1 MNNPRSIVIVP
12 VLALISVGVRAAPV
26 FTDWT
31 AFDSTTDI
39 AQGTLVGTGVTL
51 TGTALQSA
59 NTNGTSTL
67 FSTSQFT
74 PALPASDYVEF
85 VSFASTP
92 ISSYQITFTQAVT
105 NPLLH
110 LASLAS
116 VLTFSGINPELVSG
130 DANFLVS
137 GNTVSGQIGTSDSN
151 GTVRL
156 PGTYSSI
163 SFTANFVGFVAGSRD
178 GIAIQVG
185 AEPRTP
191 SVPEPASLALLL
203 VAAAGGIAGSRVH
216 RHRR

>member
-1 MNNPRSIVIVP
+1 MNKPRLAPIVP
-12 VLALISVGVRAAPV
+12 VLALIAAGAQAAPV

-31 AFDSTTDI
+31 AFNSATDI
-39 AQGTLVGTGVTL
+39 AQGTLGGTGVTL

-59 NTNGTSTL
+59 DTNGTSTF

-74 PALPASDYVEF
+74 PALPTSDYIEIVG
-85 VSFASTP
+85 FASTP
-92 ISSYQITFTQAVT
+92 ISSYQINFTQAVT

-137 GNTVSGQIGTSDSN
+137 GNTISGQIGTSDSN

-156 PGTYSSI
+156 RGTY
-163 SFTANFVGFVAGSRD
+163 T
-178 GIAIQVG
+178 
-185 AEPRTP
+185 
-191 SVPEPASLALLL
+191 
-203 VAAAGGIAGSRVH
+203 
-216 RHRR
+216 